1 MTSGQRVVF
10 ETIHTSVHL
19 TVILLSIFCVKS
31 GLCRIYAL
39 NQSFVGILV
48 SSVDLVFFLADLI
61 PIPIPILVVDNVKTR
76 WFYFIVVVLSQ
87 YATFTY
93 RVFSTLMVLLTYLS
107 CAQPF
112 RFSQFMTERRIMQV
126 FFAGHGAVMVL
137 VALALPRV
145 VEGIVIKGNIYIDG
159 VTFLTYFAYVK
170 QFLLMCLLVIMIILY
185 VKILRQLARDLS
197 TPVSVHPKTIAV
209 LKDVQ
214 QFVGSKQKEP
224 APFRTHLLHAAQH
237 LDDFDYPSRGVYDH
251 QRTPSQRH
259 PPLQGDLRD
268 EQLHLPARREWRR
281 EQEFPEKCAKDDA
294 KWIPTAERRLIFKD
308 TKLERR
314 ICLDW
319 VKRLL

>member
-1 MTSGQRVVF
+1 MHARCS
-10 ETIHTSVHL
+10 
-19 TVILLSIFCVKS
+19 
-31 GLCRIYAL
+31 
-39 NQSFVGILV
+39 
-48 SSVDLVFFLADLI
+48 
-61 PIPIPILVVDNVKTR
+61 KTR

-185 VKILRQLARDLS
+185 VKSIQRLSQFSKMFSSSSGRNRRNQLLSVLIYCTPPNILMTLTIPREVCMITKGHHLNDTPRYKEICEMSNYIYQLVGNFRFFCA
-197 TPVSVHPKTIAV
+197 SVCTLIAFSDYREPILKAFKKCV
-209 LKDVQ
+209 LR
-214 QFVGSKQKEP
+214 SE
-224 APFRTHLLHAAQH
+224 
-237 LDDFDYPSRGVYDH
+237 DYSIASNVR
-251 QRTPSQRH
+251 
-259 PPLQGDLRD
+259 
-268 EQLHLPARREWRR
+268 RR
-281 EQEFPEKCAKDDA
+281 EQELPEKCAKNDT

-314 ICLDW
+314 ICLD
-319 VKRLL
+319 